1 MATMNILKC
10 GGCGAPLPPDSNVC
24 EFCDCKNID
33 ESVRESGRALNVILV
48 RVGNKPINV
57 IKVIRGITNLGLGEA
72 KALTDNVPSVVKKGI
87 NQTKTEDIKRRLEEV
102 GAYVEIRDSSTGL
115 AVYKT
120 HEPLTS
126 EKKGEEEGGKSGPGC
141 FLLSLIILFVVFVMC
156 ALVIIFDLDDVLN
169 L

>member
-1 MATMNILKC
+1 MATMNIRKC

-24 EFCDCKNID
+24 EFCGCKNID
-33 ESVRESGRALNVILV
+33 ELVRESGTTLNVTLV

-57 IKVIRGITNLGLGEA
+57 IKVIREITNLGLGEV
-72 KALTDNVPSVVKKGI
+72 KALTDNVPSVIKKGI
-87 NQTKTEDIKRRLEEV
+87 NQTETEDIKRRLEEV
-102 GAYVEIRDSSTGL
+102 GAYVEIKDSATEI

-120 HEPLTS
+120 EETLTS
-126 EKKGEEEGGKSGPGC
+126 EKTGEEEGGKSGPGC
-141 FLLSLIILFVVFVMC
+141 FLLSIIILFVVIVMC

>member
-1 MATMNILKC
+1 MATMNIRKC

-24 EFCDCKNID
+24 EFCGCKNVD
-33 ESVRESGRALNVILV
+33 ESVRESGAALNVILV

-57 IKVIRGITNLGLGEA
+57 IKVIREITNLGLRES
-72 KALTDNVPSVVKKGI
+72 KALTDNVPSVVKKGV
-87 NQTKTEDIKRRLEEV
+87 NQAETEDIKRRLEEV
-102 GAYVEIRDSSTGL
+102 GAYIEIRDSEAGP

-120 HEPLTS
+120 QEPLTS
-126 EKKGEEEGGKSGPGC
+126 EKTGEEEGGKSGPGC

>member
-10 GGCGAPLPPDSNVC
+10 GGCGAPLHSDRNVC
-24 EFCDCKNID
+24 EFCGCKNVG
-33 ESVRESGRALNVILV
+33 ESVRENGKALNVILV
-48 RVGNKPINV
+48 RVGNKPINI
-57 IKVIRGITNLGLGEA
+57 IKVIREITNLGLGEA
-72 KALTDNVPSVVKKGI
+72 KALTDNVPSAIKKGI
-87 NQTKTEDIKRRLEEV
+87 NQTETEDIKRRLEKV
-102 GAYVEIRDSSTGL
+102 GASVEIRVSATGRV
-115 AVYKT
+115 VYKT
-120 HEPLTS
+120 QEPLTS